1 MARLFPNRTASKS
14 TAVLVAQSGTVAI
27 RLNDGNV
34 SGTRPELAVRT
45 CFGNDPGSI
54 TAVTTPAILGGYGA
68 ASYTPT
74 RLYDRPSAPPRTST
88 STSVPE
94 KRGGSDDLDGGA
106 SPSPPPHDPPRPGSE
121 LSTKRTKTGLES
133 RETLRRLEKQVLLD
147 ELEGDVAYILEDIKA
162 LYKEINQGCGLG

>member
-54 TAVTTPAILGGYGA
+54 TAVTSPAILGGYGA
-68 ASYTPT
+68 G
-74 RLYDRPSAPPRTST
+74 D
-88 STSVPE
+88 
-94 KRGGSDDLDGGA
+94 GS
-106 SPSPPPHDPPRPGSE
+106 R
-121 LSTKRTKTGLES
+121 
-133 RETLRRLEKQVLLD
+133 
-147 ELEGDVAYILEDIKA
+147 
-162 LYKEINQGCGLG
+162 